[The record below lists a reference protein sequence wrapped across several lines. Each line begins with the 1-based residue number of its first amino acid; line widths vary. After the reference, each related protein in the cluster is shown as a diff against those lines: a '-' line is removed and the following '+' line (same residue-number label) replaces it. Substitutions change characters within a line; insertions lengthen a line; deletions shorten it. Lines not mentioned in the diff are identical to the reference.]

1 MVFTVGLCLWPSSLG
16 RKSVQ
21 KSNYNNGP
29 WKRSQSCLTF
39 FGLSSFVPNY
49 PFSTLS
55 KWSFDKQRVTS
66 AKELG
71 RDQLKIV
78 IQSPV
83 NVLLKLF
90 EMVVVVAQLVEW
102 SLPTSEVC
110 SSNPVSGNSYL
121 LSALLRRR
129 KLKKCLK
136 IPKRK
141 IPMLSHLKRIS
152 LTWGHKTVI
161 ERDGMFQFRKPQR
174 YKQ

>member
-1 MVFTVGLCLWPSSLG
+1 MKNKIRRNYVFLTKWFSLSAFACGLQVWAENPFKSQIIITAREKDLNHAWPFLAWTALYLIIHFPHCLSEA
-16 RKSVQ
+16 
-21 KSNYNNGP
+21 
-29 WKRSQSCLTF
+29 LTNRE
-39 FGLSSFVPNY
+39 L
-49 PFSTLS
+49 
-55 KWSFDKQRVTS
+55 
-66 AKELG
+66 ELG

-110 SSNPVSGNSYL
+110 SSNPVSCNSYL

-141 IPMLSHLKRIS
+141 IPM
-152 LTWGHKTVI
+152 
-161 ERDGMFQFRKPQR
+161 FQFGKPQR